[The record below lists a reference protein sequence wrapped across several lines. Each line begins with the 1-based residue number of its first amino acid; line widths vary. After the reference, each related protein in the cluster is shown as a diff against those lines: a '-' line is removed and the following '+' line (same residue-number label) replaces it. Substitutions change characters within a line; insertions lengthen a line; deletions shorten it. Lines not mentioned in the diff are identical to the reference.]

1 MERLVLLITTV
12 LAFIS
17 LHFIIITDSLL
28 SSENRFRG
36 EIQIGI
42 PVCILT
48 FSFIILLSFLYVSR
62 NM

>member
-1 MERLVLLITTV
+1 MERLVLLITAV

-42 PVCILT
+42 PACILT